1 MAIKGESR
9 KYESKYG
16 FRVKID
22 GVEVAHFNKCSELSA
37 EIEKILIREGG
48 GTVGELQL
56 GLVNVNDITLER
68 GAVSTDTDLYDW
80 FKKAVN
86 LVANKGIP
94 DADVKESKDIIGLG
108 RDDLPVIRWRCFGCL
123 PLMFVAGEWD
133 NDASEVNVTKI
144 KIGVTSFER
153 VSV

>member
-9 KYESKYG
+9 KYETKYG

-22 GVEVAHFNKCSELSA
+22 GVEVAHFNKCSELSS

-68 GAVSTDTDLYDW
+68 GAVSSDTDLYDW
-80 FKKAVN
+80 FKEAVD

-94 DADVKESKDIIGLG
+94 DEDAKRTMDIIGLG
-108 RDDLPVIRWRCFGCL
+108 RDDIPVIRWRCFGCL
-123 PLMFVAGEWD
+123 PLMFTAGEWD
-133 NDASEVNVTKI
+133 NDASEINVTKV
-144 KIGVTSFER
+144 KLGVTSFER
-153 VSV
+153 VTV